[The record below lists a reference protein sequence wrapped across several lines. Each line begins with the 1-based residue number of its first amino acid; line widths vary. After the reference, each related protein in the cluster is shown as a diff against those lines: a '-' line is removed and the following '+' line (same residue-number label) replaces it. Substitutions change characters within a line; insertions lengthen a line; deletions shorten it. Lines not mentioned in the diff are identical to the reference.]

1 MPKLPADGSVGPIQL
16 SICVSKR
23 PTTETYAPHLHIKA
37 FHENVKTIAVGFR
50 PDEIVE
56 MRVPIG
62 FNNGDMLNFV
72 ADGGEEI
79 YKSLQDTL
87 DSDYET
93 VPDLPNY
100 NSRIPFLGEYVPIIS
115 LKDDKEPEGFRDGA
129 VYLQPELSG
138 NEIREAVLC
147 LFGNMA
153 YDILK
158 PRVDHF
164 SELMKMQYNGLKIDD
179 GRRTWGSFNADTQ
192 IIFLTRRLLMMSAD
206 CIDSLIV
213 HELAHTKAFAHDA
226 SFFDEIHKIMPDYDA
241 VDSAF
246 GDAAIRLFE
255 EGWI

>member
-23 PTTETYAPHLHIKA
+23 PTTGTYAPHLHIKA

-62 FNNGDMLNFV
+62 FNNGAMMDFI
-72 ADGGEEI
+72 ADSGEEI

-87 DSDYET
+87 DSDYEA

-115 LKDDKEPEGFRDGA
+115 LKDNKEPEGFRDGA
-129 VYLQPELSG
+129 VFLQSGLSG
-138 NEIREAVLC
+138 HEIKKAVLR